1 MANARL
7 IFQTMESGVI
17 KSYIWTF
24 VNRFLHYFLILAF
37 ALAYLCAEIDAW
49 IYFHCV
55 FGILFGAG
63 VLLRIIWGFV
73 GTKHSL
79 FWDFKFRGILEY
91 LRSIFGEKR
100 HYVGHNPASSL
111 AIVLVFVLGLGTML
125 SGMLQYG
132 AQEQGGIFSYLFF
145 EYGRFEAF
153 EDLHIFCAN
162 VLLGVILIH
171 ICGSLIDKFI
181 NKNDALDSMISGY
194 KQTMRKES
202 VALSFSQ
209 KILFAMYLVF
219 LFVLLVYLLFP
230 NNALLRSS
238 MRNIFAQESLREY
251 TKECGSCHIA
261 YAPYLLPKSAWDS
274 MMSDLENHFGEDAS
288 LEKESHA
295 RISAFLNQYSS
306 DFVKTKISSKIAK
319 ESYQNILSITKYPYW
334 EAAHQDI
341 NPAIFKTQ
349 AIKSRANCQTC
360 HKDAELGI
368 FAKGAIHYSKLKSLK
383 ENL

>member
-1 MANARL
+1 MAGIRL

-24 VNRFLHYFLILAF
+24 VNRFLHYFLILTF
-37 ALAYLCAEIDAW
+37 ALAYLCADIDAW

-63 VLLRIIWGFV
+63 VLLRIVWGFV

-79 FWDFKFRGILEY
+79 FRDFNFRGILEY
-91 LRSIFGEKR
+91 LLSIFGEKK

-111 AIVLVFVLGLGTML
+111 AIVLMFVLGLGTML

-132 AQEQGGIFSYLFF
+132 AEEQGGIFGYLFF
-145 EYGRFEAF
+145 EYNHFEAF
-153 EDLHIFCAN
+153 EDLHAFCAN
-162 VLLGVILIH
+162 ALLGVIIIH

-194 KQTMRKES
+194 KRTIREES
-202 VALSFSQ
+202 VALNYAQ
-209 KILFAMYLVF
+209 KILFVGYLVF

-230 NNALLRSS
+230 NNVLLRSS
-238 MRNIFAQESLREY
+238 TRNIFAQEILREY

-288 LEKESHA
+288 LEQESHT
-295 RISAFLNQYSS
+295 IILAFLNQYSS
-306 DFVKTKISSKIAK
+306 DFVETKISSKIAK
-319 ESYQNILSITKYPYW
+319 EPQNIVAITKYPYW

-341 NPAIFKTQ
+341 NPALFETQ
-349 AIKSRANCQTC
+349 AIKSKANCQTC
-360 HKDAELGI
+360 HKDAESGI
-368 FAKGAIHYSKLKSLK
+368 FAKGVIHYSELKSLK
-383 ENL
+383 LNR